1 MIYAKG
7 FANEICLL
15 AALLERGYN
24 ASIVDLSLSIYDIL
38 VEKSARDIV
47 RVQFK
52 TVSSSHTVSF
62 VGGVRDGQDRQYKS
76 DVKEYVQST
85 NTSDVVVGVESTPN
99 NGDTE
104 INFFFIPTI
113 YIEKLIRKAS
123 QSTKSHRQKMIG
135 KFSRNAK
142 IMSLLCKNLLTHEAV
157 PSTGIAYSNLQS
169 KR

>member
-113 YIEKLIRKAS
+113 YIEKIN
-123 QSTKSHRQKMIG
+123 QKSISVNKIPQAKNDWGILKKCKDHEFVMQKFINTRG
-135 KFSRNAK
+135 SPKYGNRLF
-142 IMSLLCKNLLTHEAV
+142 
-157 PSTGIAYSNLQS
+157 
-169 KR
+169 